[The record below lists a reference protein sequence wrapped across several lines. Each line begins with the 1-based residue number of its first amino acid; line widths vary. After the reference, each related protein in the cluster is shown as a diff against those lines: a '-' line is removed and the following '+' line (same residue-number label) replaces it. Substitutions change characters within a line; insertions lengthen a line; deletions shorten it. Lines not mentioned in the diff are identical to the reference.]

1 MNFFHQ
7 NTWSNMQHSVLYP
20 LIWGMEQWYWA
31 FVVFHY
37 QDKRNYQKNSAVK
50 KMILYGVWLLC
61 FQFDVWR
68 LITCFLDQFLDMT
81 ILTCWKQQKMR
92 KKWNVELHP
101 SNAFFASLSY
111 WHVPLGNLRTVWADM
126 DKNNTSMVLY
136 VNFDITIL
144 WSLWMTHYLGLQF
157 NRTWFGQCN
166 LHYDM
171 QNST

>member
-1 MNFFHQ
+1 MLSVWCLEADNLFLRPVLGHD
-7 NTWSNMQHSVLYP
+7 NPNMLKTT
-20 LIWGMEQWYWA
+20 E
-31 FVVFHY
+31 
-37 QDKRNYQKNSAVK
+37 DE
-50 KMILYGVWLLC
+50 
-61 FQFDVWR
+61 
-68 LITCFLDQFLDMT
+68 
-81 ILTCWKQQKMR
+81 

-101 SNAFFASLSY
+101 SNAFFASVSY